1 MYINTSCTP
10 RRKNEMGKDIALVA
24 ERGVG
29 VGKTTSKKIY
39 HSQGEVPSTLLPSLQ
54 VVLRTNNPL

>member
-1 MYINTSCTP
+1 
-10 RRKNEMGKDIALVA
+10 MGKDIALVA